1 MNAYFF
7 NVSNEERSN
16 ILDKHKEIYDGYV
29 TQYGQGNNQQPLY
42 TQDYA
47 NDKGGITVNN
57 KGNVGE
63 YRNININEMRHDGKD
78 TGLFS
83 DEATESVI
91 DTIGDGPLDLKNGT
105 VDLHSD
111 DDDDDINYD
120 LDDILNELDDEES
133 FHIQEQLNKTID
145 MFRRF
150 NKY

>member
-7 NVSNEERSN
+7 NVSKEERSN
-16 ILDKHKEIYDGYV
+16 ILDKHKGIYDGYV

-42 TQDYA
+42 VQDYA

-57 KGNVGE
+57 RGNVGE
-63 YRNININEMRHDGKD
+63 YRNTNINEMKHDGKD

-83 DEATESVI
+83 GEATETI
-91 DTIGDGPLDLKNGT
+91 EDMIGDGPTDLENGT
-105 VDLHSD
+105 VDLHGD
-111 DDDDDINYD
+111 GDVNY
-120 LDDILNELDDEES
+120 ELDDLFDELDEEES